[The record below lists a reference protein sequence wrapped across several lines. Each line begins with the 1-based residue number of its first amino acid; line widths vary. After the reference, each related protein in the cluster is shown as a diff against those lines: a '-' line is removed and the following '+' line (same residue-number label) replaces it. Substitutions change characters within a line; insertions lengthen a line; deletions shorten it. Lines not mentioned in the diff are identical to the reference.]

1 MPDQIRVE
9 RTIRAK
15 AAELYALVT
24 DLARMGDWSP
34 ENTGGKWLNGASGPV
49 VGARFKG
56 SNRSGRFRW
65 NTDVV
70 VTVAQPGEEFGFDV
84 TLGPF
89 KVANW
94 HYRFEQPDGTEGA
107 TTRVVETWTDH
118 RVPVFGTIGSLFIGV
133 RDRPGRN
140 RQNMEATLA
149 NLAAAVEVD

>member
-1 MPDQIRVE
+1 MPQQICVE
-9 RTIRAK
+9 RTIRAG
-15 AAELYALVT
+15 AAEIYALVS
-24 DLARMGDWSP
+24 DLPRMGDWSP
-34 ENTGGKWLNGASGPV
+34 ENTGGRWVDAANGPV

-70 VTVAQPGEEFGFDV
+70 VTIAQPGEEFSFDV

-94 HYRFEQPDGTEGA
+94 DYRFEQAEGTGGEA
-107 TTRVVETWTDH
+107 TKVVETWTDH
-118 RVPVFGTIGSLFIGV
+118 RVPFFGTIGSLFIGV

-149 NLAAAVEVD
+149 KLAAAVEAD